1 MAENE
6 SIETPAELGNRY
18 LGELQA
24 LVDDG
29 EISLSVAQRI
39 LDDLFVPATPGDQPR
54 LKWSVWCAHVED
66 QQQLSAI
73 WRMIGN

>member
-1 MAENE
+1 MAEDE
-6 SIETPAELGNRY
+6 VIETPAELGNRY

-39 LDDLFVPATPGDQPR
+39 LDDLFDPAAPGDQPR
-54 LKWSVWCAHVED
+54 LKWSVWCAYVED

-73 WRMIGN
+73 WGLTGN